1 MATKTKTL
9 TPWSDEHEGI
19 IRDIV
24 KNYSE
29 GGIVRWTRAF
39 NDHPEWKE
47 DLTKNRSLAAVL
59 VKGCEQRKK
68 MEGGRIK
75 QSAKP
80 VVAPK
85 KGGKRASWSPQ
96 QMVAIQGVID
106 NYTTGKGKHRVI
118 DYAGAFAE
126 HNDWRM
132 ILSGKSASAIYSM
145 GQKVA
150 NGKKTKVVN
159 MLDTA
164 DPIKAVIVKAPVKPL
179 FAVNGCPNCLLPLK
193 PMNDSYAAA
202 GIDPLPFCP
211 RCTCPLGV
219 VRTAMRVL
227 DKVAHRN
234 GTV

>member
-9 TPWSDEHEGI
+9 SPWSDEHEGI
-19 IRDIV
+19 IRDII
-24 KNYSE
+24 KMYSE

-39 NDHPEWKE
+39 NEHPEWKE
-47 DLTKNRSLAAVL
+47 DLTKHRSLAAVL

-75 QSAKP
+75 SSTAQKS
-80 VVAPK
+80 PK
-85 KGGKRASWSPQ
+85 KKRVAWTPQ
-96 QMVAIQGVID
+96 QMMAIQGVIN

-118 DYAGAFAE
+118 DYAGAFAD
-126 HNDWRM
+126 HRDWRDA
-132 ILSGKSASAIYSM
+132 LSQKSASAIYSM

-150 NGKKTKVVN
+150 SGSVKTKLVN
-159 MLDTA
+159 LIDSAESIPANVKTA
-164 DPIKAVIVKAPVKPL
+164 SKPM
-179 FAVNGCPNCLLPLK
+179 FAVNGCPNCLLSLK
-193 PMNDSYAAA
+193 PLNEAYPE
-202 GIDPLPFCP
+202 PLPFCP

-227 DKVAHRN
+227 DKVTHRN